1 MKAFKITISVLTLLA
16 FQTVF
21 SQTEKKKEEK
31 KEVKKETKTD
41 NFMDLQTKSMTK
53 IFGSDLSGNPDG
65 KSIGYLEL
73 LEQLDL
79 PPEQKTQLRNQYY
92 LQSKTLTQ
100 KQKDSLG
107 QVFAK
112 QLEEAQQEQ
121 SKN

>member
-1 MKAFKITISVLTLLA
+1 MKTSNTILLVITMLTMQIS
-16 FQTVF
+16 F
-21 SQTEKKKEEK
+21 SQTEEKKEEK
-31 KEVKKETKTD
+31 KQETKKTTD
-41 NFMDLQTKSMTK
+41 NYMDLQTKSMTK

-79 PPEQKTQLRNQYY
+79 PPEQKTKLRNQYY

-107 QVFAK
+107 RAYAK
-112 QLEEAQQEQ
+112 QLKEAQ
-121 SKN
+121 